1 MPMSNVSIFNFS
13 TFISA
18 LSLFLIVFTIIDIR
32 YRFRVAVAPFP
43 LFKIS
48 LIAIAVLGLGTLVLD
63 TGSAEG
69 WSKFLGHQD
78 RWQAALGLI
87 FLSLIFIWILF
98 IFKPSKF
105 SKCNAKKFAQHLYL
119 LILKGSDT
127 ELAVISEEL
136 KFSAESLVE
145 LTKENTP
152 NEKISTPKARD
163 YAYEILS
170 LIGNRKFCQHVV
182 ANAPFTAIILFESI
196 AKTKKY
202 NIPIGQFTK
211 NITTEA
217 ILNKNSILYHE
228 DEGYK
233 SGLLGYIK
241 PFSRVVYGNHHLVE
255 ELGVHH
261 ASPLDIHIEIKSS
274 WDAAQLNTYCRCVM
288 LSFKNY
294 IDTANWNEK
303 LFSLCRAFENIRNSC
318 GNIYK
323 LNEADD
329 DLSNHTSYNCLNIT
343 VEFFKEAIDYLS
355 QQENTPPAKLKRRNN
370 SHSYEDIYDYFT
382 NHLFEIIH
390 SAAYINCPNFNC
402 WMIQHNI
409 VWYAFFKSHQNQR
422 HAWKIIH
429 SRLRRL
435 LYNEIKQLETY
446 PNYKGAR
453 ILGYLLNIMGLKLGE
468 KSRNNRAYYSFHK
481 IILKWVENN
490 YLSLV
495 GVEPT
500 VASSCLPSGF
510 LFNEKEKQI
519 EKTYSIGMGTKTQKD
534 SLTLT

>member
-1 MPMSNVSIFNFS
+1 MPISSVSIFNFS
-13 TFISA
+13 TFVSA

-32 YRFRVAVAPFP
+32 YRFRVAVAPLPIFI
-43 LFKIS
+43 IS
-48 LIAIAVLGLGTLVLD
+48 LVAIALLGLGTLVLD
-63 TGSAEG
+63 TGVAEG
-69 WSKFLGHQD
+69 WSKFLEHQD
-78 RWQAALGLI
+78 RWQAAFGLI
-87 FLSLIFIWILF
+87 FLCLIFIWILF

-119 LILKGSDT
+119 LTVKGADT
-127 ELAVISEEL
+127 EFSVISDEL
-136 KFSAESLVE
+136 KFSAKSLVE
-145 LTKENTP
+145 LTKESIP
-152 NEKISTPKARD
+152 NEKISTPSARD

-182 ANAPFTAIILFESI
+182 SNAPITAIILFETI

-202 NIPIGQFTK
+202 NIPVAQFAK

-233 SGLLGYIK
+233 SGLIGYIK

-261 ASPLDIHIEIKSS
+261 ASPLDIHPEIASS
-274 WDAAQLNTYCRCVM
+274 WDAIQLNTYCKCAM

-303 LFSLCRAFENIRNSC
+303 LFSLCRAFENISNSC

-323 LNEADD
+323 LNETGD
-329 DLSNHTSYNCLNIT
+329 DLSNQSIYNCLDIIVN
-343 VEFFKEAIDYLS
+343 FFKEAIDYLS
-355 QQENTPPAKLKRRNN
+355 QQENTPPAMPKRRNK

-382 NHLFEIIH
+382 NHLFKIIH
-390 SAAYINCPNFNC
+390 SASYINCPNFNC

-409 VWYAFFKSHQNQR
+409 VWCAFFESHQNQR
-422 HAWKIIH
+422 YAWKIIH
-429 SRLRRL
+429 NRLRRL
-435 LYNEIKQLETY
+435 LYNEIKQLESY
-446 PNYKGAR
+446 PNYRGAR
-453 ILGYLLNIMGLKLGE
+453 ILRFLLNIMGLKVGE
-468 KSRNNRAYYSFHK
+468 KKKNNIVYYSFHK

-490 YLSLV
+490 YLRLV
-495 GVEPT
+495 EVEPM

-510 LFNEKEKQI
+510 QLNTKEKQI
-519 EKTYSIGMGTKTQKD
+519 EKTYLTGMGTKTQKD
-534 SLTLT
+534 VLTLS